1 MKTHE
6 INIVKTHCFEVLKTN
21 LSYFFDNKG
30 VIIPRIITSI
40 NSEREFEEQIEFS
53 FNDRYFIDIIP
64 GENND
69 ELILKGFNSLITID
83 QWVFDLLI
91 MTIFNYVNSCLS
103 CTPQFKLRITQIG
116 VNVIQSTKNTQI
128 NEQIHY
134 FEKFGFQVLSETINS
149 VRVELNWNYSIIEED
164 ILLLSGFP
172 IKNDEVISM
181 NYGMTG

>member
-103 CTPQFKLRITQIG
+103 CTPQFKLRI
-116 VNVIQSTKNTQI
+116 
-128 NEQIHY
+128 
-134 FEKFGFQVLSETINS
+134 
-149 VRVELNWNYSIIEED
+149 
-164 ILLLSGFP
+164 
-172 IKNDEVISM
+172 
-181 NYGMTG
+181 